1 MGWSGCY
8 CGACLVTSDF
18 EWKWIGFP
26 TRGNRFINLFA
37 INNVGEVFH
46 IGLFTVTYRKCTK
59 SQYKV
64 ADASLL
70 YGATRFQSLVA
81 SGDHLAFLLT
91 LIILATWPGA
101 LPLWG
106 QILSPSFLDK
116 LPVSRLMW
124 HWCHFQYHH
133 GFGSICLKLLWSDPA
148 ALLDDTYSA
157 IFGPDYVVMAKVLII
172 QLICT
177 AEDYT

>member
-26 TRGNRFINLFA
+26 TRGNSFIKLFA

-81 SGDHLAFLLT
+81 VGDHLTFLLP
-91 LIILATWPGA
+91 LIILPGT
-101 LPLWG
+101 LSHWG
-106 QILSPSFLDK
+106 QVLSSSLDK
-116 LPVSRLMW
+116 LPVSRLNW
-124 HWCHFQYHH
+124 HRYHFRYHLD
-133 GFGSICLKLLWSDPA
+133 FGLTLPQLLRSGSV
-148 ALLDDTYSA
+148 ALLDGTHCA
-157 IFGPDYVVMAKVLII
+157 ISGLNM
-172 QLICT
+172 QLRQKS
-177 AEDYT
+177 